1 MHKNHLYTWAFTLID
16 IYSSSTLQVNV
27 ALFDSC
33 LTILCCNV
41 TSLPSPGSI
50 MFMAQCLLL
59 RFCVFFLL
67 FDTLASFLLQNP
79 SDILYPSSSHSSC
92 QFSSNRWF
100 IFTRVH
106 TQFTF
111 SLSQL
116 PPQCC
121 VSSHQYL
128 SPSSTS
134 SVSFSACWSST
145 SSADCS
151 VGFLSLL

>member
-1 MHKNHLYTWAFTLID
+1 MPHTVYIRQDETLAKQSYIQWKKTKLQKCKGIFLNNVSIMHKNHLYTWAFTLID

-116 PPQCC
+116 PP
-121 VSSHQYL
+121 
-128 SPSSTS
+128 
-134 SVSFSACWSST
+134 
-145 SSADCS
+145 
-151 VGFLSLL
+151 